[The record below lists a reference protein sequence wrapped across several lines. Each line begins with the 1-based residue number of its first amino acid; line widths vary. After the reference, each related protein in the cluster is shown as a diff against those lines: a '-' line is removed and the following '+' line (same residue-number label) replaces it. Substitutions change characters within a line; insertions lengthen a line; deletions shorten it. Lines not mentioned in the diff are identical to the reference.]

1 MNEPTTHCDNCG
13 TEIEVSQTHPCDCGK
28 TLCPECIC
36 EECD

>member
-13 TEIEVSQTHPCDCGK
+13 TEIKVSDTRTCDCGK

-36 EECD
+36 EDCD